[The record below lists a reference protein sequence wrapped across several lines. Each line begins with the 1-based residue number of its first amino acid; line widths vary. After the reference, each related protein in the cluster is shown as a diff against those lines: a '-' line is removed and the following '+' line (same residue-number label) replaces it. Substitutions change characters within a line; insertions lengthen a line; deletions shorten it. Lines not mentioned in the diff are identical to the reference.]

1 MEVEFKY
8 DMKKFIS
15 VNDVKNVKT
24 LIFKAIKLKK
34 NPFFYKKNK
43 TIGLVFFNPSL
54 RTRISSQKAAFNLG
68 CKTWILNINYDSWK
82 IETSDGSVMNYTQEH
97 LKEAIGVMS
106 LYCDLLAVRTFP
118 GLLEK
123 EYDYKEIL
131 LKKII
136 KYSKVPVVNLE
147 SATLHPLQS
156 LADLI
161 TIEEFKTKK
170 TIKIVLSWA
179 PHIKALPQ
187 SVPNSFIE
195 WVKKI
200 KDIKLYITNP
210 DGYNLNSDLTF
221 GIKLIPN
228 QNEAFKNADFIYAK
242 NWSSYEN
249 YGKRIFKDLSWT
261 ITKEKMQLTN
271 KAKFMHCLPVR
282 RNLVVEDSVLDDKN
296 SIVLNQAE
304 NRIFATQIVF
314 LEILENI

>member
-1 MEVEFKY
+1 
-8 DMKKFIS
+8 MKKFIS

-68 CKTWILNINYDSWK
+68 CKTWILNINSDSWK

-118 GLLEK
+118 GLFDK

>member
-1 MEVEFKY
+1 
-8 DMKKFIS
+8 MKQFIS

-68 CKTWILNINYDSWK
+68 CKTWILNINSDSWK

-195 WVKKI
+195 WGKKI

>member
-1 MEVEFKY
+1 
-8 DMKKFIS
+8 MKQFIS

-24 LIFKAIKLKK
+24 LILKAIKLKK

-68 CKTWILNINYDSWK
+68 CKTWILNINSDSWK

-123 EYDYKEIL
+123 EYDSKEIL

-221 GIKLIPN
+221 GIKLIPH

-249 YGKRIFKDLSWT
+249 YGKIIFKDLSWT

>member
-1 MEVEFKY
+1 MVLIKY
-8 DMKKFIS
+8 DMKQFIS

-24 LIFKAIKLKK
+24 LILKAIKLKK

-68 CKTWILNINYDSWK
+68 CKTWILNINSDSWK
-82 IETSDGSVMNYTQEH
+82 IETSDGSVMNSTQEH

-161 TIEEFKTKK
+161 TIEEFQNKK

-195 WVKKI
+195 WVKKM

-210 DGYNLNSDLTF
+210 DGYNLNSDFTF
-221 GIKLIPN
+221 GIKLIHN
-228 QNEAFKNADFIYAK
+228 QKEAFKNADFIYAK

-249 YGKRIFKDLSWT
+249 YGKIIFKDLSWT

-271 KAKFMHCLPVR
+271 KAKFLHCLPVR

-296 SIVLNQAE
+296 SIVFNQAE

>member
-1 MEVEFKY
+1 
-8 DMKKFIS
+8 MKQFIS
-15 VNDVKNVKT
+15 VNDVKDVKK
-24 LIFKAIKLKK
+24 LIDKAIKLKK
-34 NPFFYKKNK
+34 NTFKKKKICK

-54 RTRISSQKAAFNLG
+54 RTRLSSQKAAFNIG
-68 CKTWILNINYDSWK
+68 CNTWILNIDSYSWK

-97 LKEAIGVMS
+97 IKEAIGVMS
-106 LYCDLLAVRTFP
+106 LYCDILAVRTFP
-118 GLLEK
+118 GLLDR
-123 EYDYKEIL
+123 EYDYEEIL

-161 TIEEFKTKK
+161 TIEEFKKK
-170 TIKIVLSWA
+170 KKIKIVLSWA

-210 DGYNLNSDLTF
+210 YGYNLNSYFTN
-221 GIKLIPN
+221 GIKLIHN

-242 NWSSYEN
+242 NWSSYDN
-249 YGKRIFKDLSWT
+249 YGKILCKDLSWT
-261 ITKEKMQLTN
+261 ITKKKMKLTN
-271 KAKFMHCLPVR
+271 EAKFMHCLPVR

-304 NRIFATQIVF
+304 NRIVATQTVF

>member
-1 MEVEFKY
+1 
-8 DMKKFIS
+8 MKQFIS

-24 LIFKAIKLKK
+24 LILKAIKLKK
-34 NPFFYKKNK
+34 NPFFYKKNQ

-68 CKTWILNINYDSWK
+68 CKTWILNINSDSWK
-82 IETSDGSVMNYTQEH
+82 IETSDGSVMNSTQEH

-210 DGYNLNSDLTF
+210 DGYNLNSDFTF

-228 QNEAFKNADFIYAK
+228 QNEAFQKADFIYAK

-249 YGKRIFKDLSWT
+249 YGKIILKDLSWT

-271 KAKFMHCLPVR
+271 QAKFMHCLPVR
-282 RNLVVEDSVLDDKN
+282 RNLVVEDSVLDN

>member
-1 MEVEFKY
+1 MWFKD
-8 DMKKFIS
+8 DMKQFIS

-68 CKTWILNINYDSWK
+68 CKTWILNINSDSWK

-118 GLLEK
+118 GLFDK

-210 DGYNLNSDLTF
+210 YGYNLNSDLTF

-314 LEILENI
+314 LEIL

>member
-1 MEVEFKY
+1 
-8 DMKKFIS
+8 MKQFIS

-24 LIFKAIKLKK
+24 LILKAIKLKK

-68 CKTWILNINYDSWK
+68 CKTWILNINSDSWK
-82 IETSDGSVMNYTQEH
+82 IETYDGSVMNSTQEH

-123 EYDYKEIL
+123 EYDSKEIL

-221 GIKLIPN
+221 GIKLRPH

-249 YGKRIFKDLSWT
+249 YGKIIFKDLSWT

>member
-1 MEVEFKY
+1 
-8 DMKKFIS
+8 MKQFIS
-15 VNDVKNVKT
+15 VKDVKDVKK
-24 LIFKAIKLKK
+24 LIYKAIELKK
-34 NPFFYKKNK
+34 NTFLSKTIGNNK

-54 RTRISSQKAAFNLG
+54 RTRLSSQKAAFNIG
-68 CKTWILNINYDSWK
+68 CNTWILNINSDSWK
-82 IETSDGSVMNYTQEH
+82 IETSDGSVMNSTHTQEH
-97 LKEAIGVMS
+97 IKEAIGVMS
-106 LYCDLLAVRTFP
+106 LYCDILAVRTFP
-118 GLLEK
+118 GLIDR

-136 KYSKVPVVNLE
+136 NYSKVPVVNLE

-161 TIEEFKTKK
+161 TIEEFNKIKK
-170 TIKIVLSWA
+170 KLKIVLSWA

-195 WVKKI
+195 WVKQLKN
-200 KDIKLYITNP
+200 IKLYITNP
-210 DGYNLNSDLTF
+210 DGYNLNSNFTN
-221 GIKLIPN
+221 GIKFIKN

-242 NWSSYEN
+242 NWSSYDN
-249 YGKRIFKDLSWT
+249 YGKILCKDLSWT
-261 ITKEKMQLTN
+261 ITNKKMKLSN
-271 KAKFMHCLPVR
+271 NAKFMHCLPVR

-304 NRIFATQIVF
+304 NRIFATQTVF

>member
-1 MEVEFKY
+1 
-8 DMKKFIS
+8 MKQFIS

-24 LIFKAIKLKK
+24 LILKAIKLKQ
-34 NPFFYKKNK
+34 NTCFYKQNK

-68 CKTWILNINYDSWK
+68 CKTWILNLNSDSWQ
-82 IETSDGSVMNYTQEH
+82 IETSDGSVMNSTQEH

-118 GLLEK
+118 GLLDK

-170 TIKIVLSWA
+170 TLKIVLSWA

-210 DGYNLNSDLTF
+210 DGYNLNSDFTF

-228 QNEAFKNADFIYAK
+228 QNEAFQNADFIYAK

-249 YGKRIFKDLSWT
+249 YGKIICKDLSWT

-282 RNLVVEDSVLDDKN
+282 RNLVVEDSVLDN

>member
-1 MEVEFKY
+1 
-8 DMKKFIS
+8 MKQFIS
-15 VNDVKNVKT
+15 VNDVKDVKK
-24 LIFKAIKLKK
+24 LIDKAIKLKK
-34 NPFFYKKNK
+34 KTFKQKKICK
-43 TIGLVFFNPSL
+43 TIGLVFFNTSL
-54 RTRISSQKAAFNLG
+54 RTRLSSQKAAFNIG
-68 CKTWILNINYDSWK
+68 CNTWILNIDSDSWK

-97 LKEAIGVMS
+97 IKEAIGVMS
-106 LYCDLLAVRTFP
+106 LYCDILAVRTFP
-118 GLLEK
+118 GLIDR
-123 EYDYKEIL
+123 EYDYEEIL

-156 LADLI
+156 LADLM
-161 TIEEFKTKK
+161 TIEEFKKK
-170 TIKIVLSWA
+170 KKIKIVLSWA

-210 DGYNLNSDLTF
+210 YGYNLNSHFTN
-221 GIKLIPN
+221 GIKLIHN

-242 NWSSYEN
+242 NWSSYDN
-249 YGKRIFKDLSWT
+249 YGKIICKDLSWT
-261 ITKEKMQLTN
+261 ITKKKMKLTN
-271 KAKFMHCLPVR
+271 EAKFMHCLPVR

-296 SIVLNQAE
+296 SLVLNQAE
-304 NRIFATQIVF
+304 NRIFATQTVF

>member
-1 MEVEFKY
+1 
-8 DMKKFIS
+8 MKQFLS

-68 CKTWILNINYDSWK
+68 CKTWILNINSDSWK
-82 IETSDGSVMNYTQEH
+82 IETSDGSVMNSTQEH

-228 QNEAFKNADFIYAK
+228 QKEAFKNADFIYAK

-296 SIVLNQAE
+296 SIFLNQAE

>member
-1 MEVEFKY
+1 
-8 DMKKFIS
+8 MKQFIS

-24 LIFKAIKLKK
+24 LILKAIKLKK

-68 CKTWILNINYDSWK
+68 CKTWILNINSDSWK
-82 IETSDGSVMNYTQEH
+82 IETSDGSVMNSTQEH

-210 DGYNLNSDLTF
+210 DGYNLNSDFTF

-249 YGKRIFKDLSWT
+249 YGKIIFKDLSWT

-282 RNLVVEDSVLDDKN
+282 RNLVVEDSVLDN

>member
-1 MEVEFKY
+1 
-8 DMKKFIS
+8 MKQFLS

-24 LIFKAIKLKK
+24 LILKAIKLKK

-68 CKTWILNINYDSWK
+68 CKTWILNINSDSWK
-82 IETSDGSVMNYTQEH
+82 IETSDGSVMNSTQEH

-161 TIEEFKTKK
+161 TIEEFKTQTQTKK
-170 TIKIVLSWA
+170 TLKIVLSWA

-210 DGYNLNSDLTF
+210 DGYNLNSDFTF

-228 QNEAFKNADFIYAK
+228 QNEAFQNADFIYAK

-249 YGKRIFKDLSWT
+249 YGKIIFKDLSWT

-282 RNLVVEDSVLDDKN
+282 RNLVVEDSVLDN